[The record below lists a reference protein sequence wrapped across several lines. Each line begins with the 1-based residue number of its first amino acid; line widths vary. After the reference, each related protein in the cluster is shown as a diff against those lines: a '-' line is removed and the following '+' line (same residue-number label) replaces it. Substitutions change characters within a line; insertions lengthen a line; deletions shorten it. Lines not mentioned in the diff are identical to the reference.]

1 MPQTVY
7 HPLAVGEGDE
17 KEDAFFPD
25 KRDRRQRCSFPS
37 LLTLLP
43 WLLALLFGLS
53 TLTLLITHKAP
64 LQIGGDIARI
74 SPAFNQERVT
84 FQPNQ
89 SFIANLTSPDFHSST
104 RQAWLDLIPKGF
116 GFLHIANPEQ
126 HPELPPPYHRH
137 NKTVYTTSMTHQL
150 HCLYM
155 IAGSWNDL
163 AVNGHTPPEEE
174 GEEDPHWHIAHCF
187 DYLRQAIMC
196 AGDVALEGQE
206 TTFPRGHT
214 GTDGWNV
221 QHVCKAYGEVYEW
234 LERMRVD
241 NRTRI

>member
-1 MPQTVY
+1 MSQIFY

-17 KEDAFFPD
+17 KEGAFFSN
-25 KRDRRQRCSFPS
+25 RGERQQRCFSSS
-37 LLTLLP
+37 LLTVLP
-43 WLLALLFGLS
+43 WSLTFLFGLS
-53 TLTLLITHKAP
+53 TLALLTSHNHP
-64 LQIGGDIARI
+64 LQIAGDIAGI
-74 SPAFNQERVT
+74 SPTFNQEIVT

-89 SFIANLTSPDFHSST
+89 SFIANLSSPDFQTST
-104 RQAWLDLIPKGF
+104 RQSWLDLIPKGF
-116 GFLHIANPEQ
+116 GFLHIANPED

-155 IAGSWNDL
+155 IATSWNDL
-163 AVNGHTPPEEE
+163 AVNGYTPPDE

-187 DYLRQAIMC
+187 DYIRQAIMC

-206 TTFPRGHT
+206 TTFPPGHT

-241 NRTRI
+241 NRTSI

>member
-1 MPQTVY
+1 MPDTFY
-7 HPLAVGEGDE
+7 RPLAVSEGDE
-17 KEDAFFPD
+17 KEDAFYS
-25 KRDRRQRCSFPS
+25 DRGVTRQRAFYPP

-43 WLLALLFGLS
+43 WLLSLLFGLS
-53 TLTLLITHKAP
+53 TLTLLVTHKPP
-64 LQIGGDIARI
+64 LQIAGDVARI
-74 SPAFNQERVT
+74 SPSFNQEIIT

-89 SFIANLTSPDFHSST
+89 SFIANLSSPNFQSSA
-104 RQAWLDLIPKGF
+104 RQSWLDLIPQGF
-116 GFLHIANPEQ
+116 GFLHVANPEQ

-163 AVNGHTPPEEE
+163 AVNGYMPPIE

-206 TTFPRGHT
+206 TTLPPGHT

>member
-1 MPQTVY
+1 MPQTLY
-7 HPLAVGEGDE
+7 SPISVGEGDKE
-17 KEDAFFPD
+17 EDAFYPD
-25 KRDRRQRCSFPS
+25 RRDRRQRYSSHS
-37 LLTLLP
+37 LLTVLP
-43 WLLALLFGLS
+43 WLLTLLFGLS
-53 TLTLLITHKAP
+53 TLALLVTHKAP
-64 LQIGGDIARI
+64 LQIAGDVARI
-74 SPAFNQERVT
+74 SPAFNQEIIT

-89 SFIANLTSPDFHSST
+89 SFIANLSTPDFQSST
-104 RQAWLDLIPKGF
+104 RQSWLDLIPQGF
-116 GFLHIANPEQ
+116 GFLHIENPENYT
-126 HPELPPPYHRH
+126 ELPPPYHRH

-163 AVNGHTPPEEE
+163 AVNGYTPPKDE

-187 DYLRQAIMC
+187 DYIRQAIMC

-206 TTFPRGHT
+206 TTFPPGHT

-221 QHVCKAYGEVYEW
+221 RHVCKAYGEVYDW